1 MFRLD
6 NKTCIVTGA
15 GSKEYG
21 VGTGQATSVVF
32 ARAGANV
39 VLVDRDAEQVANTQ
53 KMIEAEGGRC
63 AVFLG
68 DLTDPATADAMVA
81 FAKDTFGT
89 LDVLHNNLGSL
100 IKGPITALSEDEWD
114 RALTM
119 NLRTTISASR
129 AAMQAMET
137 TGGVVTTTSSVAS
150 IRPRGSTAYSTAKG
164 AVNALTQ
171 ALAMDGAPY
180 GIRVNCILPGPIY
193 TPMGMYASGK
203 DDEARERRKNASPM
217 KREGTAWD
225 IAHAGLY
232 LASDEARYVTGVLL
246 PVDGGMTL
254 PTAPR

>member
-39 VLVDRDAEQVANTQ
+39 VLVDRDPEQVARTQ
-53 KMIEAEGGRC
+53 QVIESEGGSC
-63 AVFLG
+63 AVFIG
-68 DLTDPATADAMVA
+68 DLTDPATSEAMVQ
-81 FAKDTFGT
+81 FARDTYGQ

-100 IKGPITALSEDEWD
+100 VKGPTPDLTEDDWD
-114 RALTM
+114 RSLSL
-119 NLRTTISASR
+119 NLRTTITASR
-129 AAMQAMET
+129 AAMKAMQS
-137 TGGVVTTTSSVAS
+137 TGGAITNTSSVAS

-164 AVNALTQ
+164 AVNAFTE
-171 ALAMDGAPY
+171 ALAFDGAPH

-193 TPMGMYASGK
+193 TPMGMYASGN

-225 IAHAGLY
+225 IAYAGLY
-232 LASDEARYVTGVLL
+232 LASDEAQYVTGVLL
-246 PVDGGMTL
+246 PVEGGMRL
-254 PTAPR
+254 LTAPR

>member
-21 VGTGQATSVVF
+21 VGTGQATSVIF
-32 ARAGANV
+32 AKAGANV
-39 VLVDRDAEQVANTQ
+39 VLVDRDAEQVARTQ
-53 KMIEAEGGRC
+53 AMINDEGGSC

-68 DLTDPATADAMVA
+68 DLTDAQTSEAMVA
-81 FAKDTFGT
+81 FATKTFGQ

-100 IKGPITALSEDEWD
+100 IKGPISEVTDDEWD
-114 RALTM
+114 RAITM
-119 NLRTTISASR
+119 NLRTTINASR
-129 AAMQAMET
+129 AAMKEMQL
-137 TGGVVTTTSSVAS
+137 TGGVITTTSSVAS

-171 ALAMDGAPY
+171 ALAMDGAPF

-203 DDEARERRKNASPM
+203 DDEARQRRKNASPM

-225 IAHAGLY
+225 IAHAALY

>member
-39 VLVDRDAEQVANTQ
+39 VLVDRDAEQVART
-53 KMIEAEGGRC
+53 KALIDAEGGSC

-68 DLTDPATADAMVA
+68 DLTDPTSADAMVA
-81 FAKDTFGT
+81 FAKDTFGS

-100 IKGPITALSEDEWD
+100 IKGPIRELSEDEWD

-129 AAMQAMET
+129 AAMTMMET

-225 IAHAGLY
+225 IAYAGLY

>member
-21 VGTGQATSVVF
+21 TGTGQATSVVF

-39 VLVDRDAEQVANTQ
+39 VLVDRDAEQVARTQ
-53 KMIEAEGGRC
+53 EMIASEGGTC

-68 DLTDPATADAMVA
+68 DLTDPKTSEEMVA
-81 FAKDTFGT
+81 FAFDTYGQ

-100 IKGPITALSEDEWD
+100 IKGPVTELTEDDWD
-114 RALTM
+114 RALSL
-119 NLRTTISASR
+119 NLRTTINASR
-129 AAMQAMET
+129 AAMNAMKDS
-137 TGGVVTTTSSVAS
+137 GGAITTTSSVAS

-171 ALAMDGAPY
+171 ALAIDGAPY
-180 GIRVNCILPGPIY
+180 GIRVNFVLTGPIY

-217 KREGTAWD
+217 KREGNAWD
-225 IAHAGLY
+225 IAYAGLY
-232 LASDEARYVTGVLL
+232 LASEEARYVTGVLL

-254 PTAPR
+254 MTAPR